1 MLEYG
6 IKAITTNPTL
16 ITKAS
21 EVIRLIDSRNH
32 HTRAFV
38 IPAIYEDAL
47 KDFFKK
53 IEYKKWVEE
62 KKKALKKRNAQD
74 APSKELM
81 EKGWSTI
88 EDYLDD

>member
-1 MLEYG
+1 M
-6 IKAITTNPTL
+6 
-16 ITKAS
+16 
-21 EVIRLIDSRNH
+21 IRLVDSRNY

-38 IPAIYEDAL
+38 IPASYEDML
-47 KDFFKK
+47 EDFFKK

-62 KKKALKKRNAQD
+62 KKEALKERNVQD
-74 APSKELM
+74 APSEELM